1 MASIFRQ
8 GIALSVARYVEQ
20 ATMLLTP
27 IVLVRTIGTT
37 GFGDY
42 RLFWLLVTTVG
53 IVVPFGLPR
62 SLLFFFVRLDSEG
75 RQLYVGQT
83 ALFLLATTLIAAI
96 LIFVFGNALPP
107 DMKGLLHNHGLL
119 LAAFLFV
126 WNLGL
131 LLDVLP
137 NATGQIRW
145 QAQAVLA
152 TSVVRATLII
162 SAAVFF
168 QRLEEVLIATLIAAC
183 MRVGLL
189 AYFIARY
196 CGIRLFPLDK
206 QEFRAQLTYAL
217 PFGAAGLLWQ
227 TRKQAEQWIVAA
239 VFPSAVFGIFSIAT
253 TLIMPFGMLRS
264 VLSNLLLPKLSHL
277 HLLGDHQELLRL
289 NNQGNVIISAVI
301 FPAIAALFAFSGE
314 IIQFLFTKTYV
325 SGSPVTRIYLVEALI
340 SIEVA
345 TLLAVFGQG
354 SANMRYEAAMLPFA
368 VLSSLAGALYYG
380 LPGAAIGSVLATFVI
395 YAFFLK
401 RLSTVMNV
409 PLARLQDWKNLGKIL
424 SLSIVCATA
433 ARFCVDILHPSTPI
447 AAIGGPAAVLVLYAV
462 ILLVTGYYRTFAE
475 IRREWDRSALV
486 IPDTSRPASQMSTDR
501 PRTKRLSAV

>member
-27 IVLVRTIGTT
+27 VVLVRTIGTT
-37 GFGDY
+37 AFGEY
-42 RLFWLLVTTVG
+42 RLFWLLVTTAA
-53 IVVPFGLPR
+53 ILVPWGLPR

-75 RQLYVGQT
+75 RRLYVGQT
-83 ALFLLATTLIAAI
+83 ALFLLSMTMIVAL
-96 LIFVFGNALPP
+96 LVFVFGDALPSGMR
-107 DMKGLLHNHGLL
+107 DLLHQNVFL
-119 LAAFLFV
+119 LAAFLFA

-152 TSVVRATLII
+152 TSVVRAMLII

-168 QRLEEVLIATLIAAC
+168 QRLEEVLVATFIAAC
-183 MRVGLL
+183 IRVGLL

-196 CGIRLFPLDK
+196 CGIRLLPLDK
-206 QEFRAQLTYAL
+206 QEFRAQLSYAL
-217 PFGAAGLLWQ
+217 PFGVAGLLWQ
-227 TRKQAEQWIVAA
+227 TRKQAEQWIVAV

-253 TLIMPFGMLRS
+253 TLVMPFEMLRG

-277 HLLGDHQELLRL
+277 HLHGSHQELLRL
-289 NNQGNVIISAVI
+289 NNQGNVVISAVI

-314 IIQFLFTKTYV
+314 VIRFLFTKEYV
-325 SGSPVTRIYLVEALI
+325 SGSPVLQIYLVEALMSVEI
-340 SIEVA
+340 T

-354 SANMRYEAAMLPFA
+354 SAAMRYEAAMFPFA
-368 VLSSLAGALYYG
+368 VLSSLTGALYYG

-395 YAFFLK
+395 YAFYLK
-401 RLSTVMNV
+401 RLSAVMSV
-409 PLARLQDWKNLGKIL
+409 PIARLQDWKNLGKIL
-424 SLSIVCATA
+424 SVSTVCALA
-433 ARFCVDILHPSTPI
+433 VRFCADILDPSTPI
-447 AAIGGPAAVLVLYAV
+447 AAIGGPAAVLVLYAI
-462 ILLVTGYYRTFAE
+462 ILFVTGYYRTLAE
-475 IRREWDRSALV
+475 MRREWDLSALALAN
-486 IPDTSRPASQMSTDR
+486 TSRPASQMSTDV
-501 PRTKRLSAV
+501 PPTKHLSVV